1 MCASGAVT
9 RSTLRQQITDAL
21 RDEVLA
27 GRLQPGREFTVKQIA
42 EQYGVSAT
50 PVREAL
56 FDLSAQGLLESDQ
69 HRGFR
74 VREFTVDDYRSMVE
88 ARALVIDG
96 VIRALFREPT
106 PSAAQVVT
114 YREGMVPVRRRAQE
128 AARAARGGDLDI
140 LIGYDL
146 RFWRELGALMS
157 NSYINDFLHR
167 LRVQAWVFAVP
178 YLRHDAGARDWLWH
192 GHPELVAALT
202 LGDHDAV
209 RAVID
214 DFNAHALSWAD
225 RLAAG
230 NPGQPD
236 HDPQPAGAPLV
247 GEPPTAEPSAAE
259 TSAGR
264 SSTGPAGPAGPTG
277 PTEQAS
283 AATGPEPRR
292 PAG

>member
-1 MCASGAVT
+1 MRASGAVT
-9 RSTLRQQITDAL
+9 RSTLRQQIADAL

-74 VREFTVDDYRSMVE
+74 VYQFTVADYRAMVE
-88 ARALVIDG
+88 ARTLVMDG
-96 VIRALFREPT
+96 VIRDVFREQP
-106 PSAAQVVT
+106 PSPAQQLKRRDSLVS
-114 YREGMVPVRRRAQE
+114 VRRRAEE

-146 RFWRELGALMS
+146 RFWRELGALAG
-157 NSYINDFLHR
+157 NTYISDFLHR

-178 YLRHDAGARDWLWH
+178 YLRGDADVRDWLWH
-192 GHPELVAALT
+192 GHADLVAAVT
-202 LGDHDAV
+202 LRDRDALRV
-209 RAVID
+209 VVD
-214 DFNAHALSWAD
+214 DYNGHALSWAD

-230 NPGQPD
+230 DPAHPG
-236 HDPQPAGAPLV
+236 HAPQPPEAP
-247 GEPPTAEPSAAE
+247 
-259 TSAGR
+259 
-264 SSTGPAGPAGPTG
+264 GPADPA
-277 PTEQAS
+277 
-283 AATGPEPRR
+283 R
-292 PAG
+292 PGA

>member
-1 MCASGAVT
+1 MGASGAVT
-9 RSTLRQQITDAL
+9 RSTLRQQIADAL

-74 VREFTVDDYRSMVE
+74 VREFTVADYRSLVE
-88 ARALVIDG
+88 ARSLVIDG
-96 VIRALFREPT
+96 VVRGIFFG
-106 PSAAQVVT
+106 PSLSTAQLT
-114 YREGMVPVRRRAQE
+114 GYRDCLVPVRRRAQE

-146 RFWRELGALMS
+146 RFWRELGTLVGNA
-157 NSYINDFLHR
+157 YINDFLHR

-178 YLRHDAGARDWLWH
+178 YLRHDVRARDWLWH
-192 GHPELVAALT
+192 GHPDLVAAIA

-209 RAVID
+209 RAVLD
-214 DFNAHALSWAD
+214 DYSAHALNWAD

-230 NPGQPD
+230 ELEHPGRGGQEPD
-236 HDPQPAGAPLV
+236 PGAP
-247 GEPPTAEPSAAE
+247 GA
-259 TSAGR
+259 
-264 SSTGPAGPAGPTG
+264 
-277 PTEQAS
+277 
-283 AATGPEPRR
+283 
-292 PAG
+292 

>member
-1 MCASGAVT
+1 MGASGAVT
-9 RSTLRQQITDAL
+9 RSTLRQQIADAL

-74 VREFTVDDYRSMVE
+74 VREFTVADYRSMVQ
-88 ARALVIDG
+88 ARTLVIDG
-96 VIRALFREPT
+96 VIR
-106 PSAAQVVT
+106 SAVPGPGIPVGRSAT
-114 YREGMVPVRRRAQE
+114 YENSLVSVRRRAQE
-128 AARAARGGDLDI
+128 AARAAQGGDLDI

-146 RFWRELGALMS
+146 RFWRELGALFD
-157 NSYINDFLHR
+157 NAYINDFLHR

-178 YLRHDAGARDWLWH
+178 YLRHDVSARDWLWH
-192 GHPELVAALT
+192 GHPELVAAIT

-209 RAVID
+209 RAVMHD
-214 DFNAHALSWAD
+214 YNAHALSWAD

-230 NPGQPD
+230 NPPPPGRAPRTTA
-236 HDPQPAGAPLV
+236 PPFAAPGAPFTTS
-247 GEPPTAEPSAAE
+247 EPGAHGPS
-259 TSAGR
+259 S
-264 SSTGPAGPAGPTG
+264 
-277 PTEQAS
+277 
-283 AATGPEPRR
+283 
-292 PAG
+292 